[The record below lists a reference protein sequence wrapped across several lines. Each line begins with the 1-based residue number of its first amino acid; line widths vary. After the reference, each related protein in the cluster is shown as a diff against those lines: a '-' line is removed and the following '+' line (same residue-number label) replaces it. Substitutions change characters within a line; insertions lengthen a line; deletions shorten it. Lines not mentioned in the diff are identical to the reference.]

1 MREEAK
7 SLTFWENKQAYKS
20 KDLSAELLRAA
31 ISILTVMP
39 IKAEIKLDWHVLE
52 SKISRM
58 QAEWQISPKIRCY
71 WHTTEAD
78 LEIRL
83 RNLETRLMAHA
94 NENSALGVVM
104 LQRLMFTLLNA
115 FINGKHYDSKD
126 RALIKL
132 FLGHCRGVF

>member
-1 MREEAK
+1 M
-7 SLTFWENKQAYKS
+7 
-20 KDLSAELLRAA
+20 
-31 ISILTVMP
+31 
-39 IKAEIKLDWHVLE
+39 
-52 SKISRM
+52 
-58 QAEWQISPKIRCY
+58 
-71 WHTTEAD
+71 
-78 LEIRL
+78 EIRL
-83 RNLETRLMAHA
+83 RNLETRLLAHA